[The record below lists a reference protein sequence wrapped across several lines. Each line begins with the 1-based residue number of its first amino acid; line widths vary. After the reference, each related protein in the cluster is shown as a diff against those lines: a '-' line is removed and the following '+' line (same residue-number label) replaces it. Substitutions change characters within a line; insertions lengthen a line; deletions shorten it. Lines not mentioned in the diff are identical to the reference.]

1 MDASHLAACLDA
13 TLSPDPRTREESSRF
28 LLENIP
34 KHATGLE
41 FLLALSSGVN
51 DANGRTP
58 VVSEG
63 GKLAA
68 AVALKN
74 GIKKRWTVDENEEDD
89 AKEIEAPAKEQSAKV
104 WCWKALD
111 GTNSNQQVKNQL
123 AEALQVIATTDL
135 SVHERISEREVAEL
149 VPSLVNKTVK

>member
-1 MDASHLAACLDA
+1 MFGRDVVSGPANARGKFAI
-13 TLSPDPRTREESSRF
+13 F
-28 LLENIP
+28 LLENVQN
-34 KHATGLE
+34 HATGLE
-41 FLLALSSGVN
+41 SLLALSSGVN

-89 AKEIEAPAKEQSAKV
+89 AKRIEAPAKERLRSLVLEKAGRDEFKSTGEEPTCRSA
-104 WCWKALD
+104 ASDSDD
-111 GTNSNQQVKNQL
+111 GF
-123 AEALQVIATTDL
+123 
-135 SVHERISEREVAEL
+135 SVHEEF
-149 VPSLVNKTVK
+149 PSRKWPNSYRVW

>member
-28 LLENIP
+28 LLENVQN
-34 KHATGLE
+34 HATGLE
-41 FLLALSSGVN
+41 SLLALSSGVN
-51 DANGRTP
+51 DANGGTP

-89 AKEIEAPAKEQSAKV
+89 AKEIEAPAKERLRSLV
-104 WCWKALD
+104 LEKALD

-135 SVHERISEREVAEL
+135 AVSYTHLTLPTILL
-149 VPSLVNKTVK
+149 V

>member
-28 LLENIP
+28 LLENVQN
-34 KHATGLE
+34 HATGLE
-41 FLLALSSGVN
+41 SLLALSSGVN

-89 AKEIEAPAKEQSAKV
+89 VGRKSKRPRRSDCEV
-104 WCWKALD
+104 WCWKAL
-111 GTNSNQQVKNQL
+111 GRTNSNQQVKNQL

-135 SVHERISEREVAEL
+135 VCARKNFRAGSGRNSYRVW
-149 VPSLVNKTVK
+149 